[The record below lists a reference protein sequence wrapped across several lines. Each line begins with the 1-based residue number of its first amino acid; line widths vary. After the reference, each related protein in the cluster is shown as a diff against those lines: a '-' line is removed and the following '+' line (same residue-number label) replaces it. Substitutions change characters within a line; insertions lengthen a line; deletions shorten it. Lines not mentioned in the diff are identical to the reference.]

1 MRGMCL
7 TELKVRWP
15 LGQFPT
21 NDPTAQLGQTQVTKA
36 SEEEDNKYKREMVLK
51 AVFFHSA
58 VKKLNALKLCCKEWP
73 VFSLVLMIL
82 MVMLTIIRMAVVGGN
97 EVAWLIGAWKIANW
111 PQHHIGHKRHQYHHP
126 CHHHQ
131 SALVLE
137 TSTFWNVSIFFPLT
151 PEVSRPAG
159 KRKF

>member
-1 MRGMCL
+1 M
-7 TELKVRWP
+7 RWP

-21 NDPTAQLGQTQVTKA
+21 NVPAAQLGQTQVTKA
-36 SEEEDNKYKREMVLK
+36 SEEEDNKYKRGGAL
-51 AVFFHSA
+51 FFSCSS
-58 VKKLNALKLCCKEWP
+58 KKLNALKLCCKEWP

-82 MVMLTIIRMAVVGGN
+82 MVMLMLTITRMAVVGGN

-111 PQHHIGHKRHQYHHP
+111 PQHHIGHNRHQHHHP

-137 TSTFWNVSIFFPLT
+137 TSTFWNVSIFFPANT
-151 PEVSRPAG
+151 
-159 KRKF
+159 

>member
-1 MRGMCL
+1 MASFRQMTRLHNLVKLKSQRHQRRKTTNTKERGCSRL
-7 TELKVRWP
+7 FFSCSREK
-15 LGQFPT
+15 
-21 NDPTAQLGQTQVTKA
+21 ND
-36 SEEEDNKYKREMVLK
+36 
-51 AVFFHSA
+51 
-58 VKKLNALKLCCKEWP
+58 ALKLCDRKWP
-73 VFSLVLMIL
+73 VFLLVLMIL
-82 MVMLTIIRMAVVGGN
+82 MVMLMLTIIRMAVVGGN